1 MAKASTDPFD
11 KMLQRSIQEL
21 RDLQPTL
28 LDAATYAEEAYL
40 VTDQKDIE
48 LHNVRDYAVSMLV
61 SVVDRIGAAADRF
74 TDAVSLQAKEMAAA
88 DVRVASAAER
98 VRACWEYSGRNALN
112 RQQQPRATSRM
123 PKSYLLPAEAAP
135 ATLTPALAA
144 AAPPASVPP
153 ASAAAA
159 AACMERECFQYG
171 SGYSSSPTRD
181 PRGSSHTAFSSSSLL
196 SSMPLAP
203 PSESLLDSLASS
215 SLVPRSATAGVP
227 SVRASLDCLA
237 GLPPSSSSI
246 SSSSSFP
253 SSSFPSS
260 SFPSSSSA
268 IPFSSSTLS
277 NPSSTTPHSA
287 DKILSRK
294 QSHSHNLSHSPNLS
308 HSHNLPHFSNLSR
321 SHNLSQSHSLMHSL
335 SHSLSQHMGHRSSHA
350 RHSKEPTTPKAHFP
364 LVASS
369 LHTGGA
375 LGGDDV
381 EGSDRRSTTPH
392 RRGRQLLKNIF
403 SRGVGGG
410 AGGGSGAGGAAG
422 AAGAGAGAG
431 GASGAWVRCD
441 DAGAGAVGDGSGG
454 YMSTQRA
461 HDRGFSGHL

>member
-1 MAKASTDPFD
+1 
-11 KMLQRSIQEL
+11 EL

-112 RQQQPRATSRM
+112 RQQQPRATSHM
-123 PKSYLLPAEAAP
+123 PKSYLLPAEAA
-135 ATLTPALAA
+135 AEASTPALAA
-144 AAPPASVPP
+144 ARAPSAAP

-159 AACMERECFQYG
+159 AASMERECFQYG
-171 SGYSSSPTRD
+171 SGYSASPTRD
-181 PRGSSHTAFSSSSLL
+181 PRGSSHTALSSSSLL

-215 SLVPRSATAGVP
+215 SLVPRSATASMP

-237 GLPPSSSSI
+237 GLPPSSSST

-253 SSSFPSS
+253 SFSS
-260 SFPSSSSA
+260 SFPFSTVA
-268 IPFSSSTLS
+268 HSSSTLS
-277 NPSSTTPHSA
+277 NPSAATPHSA

-294 QSHSHNLSHSPNLS
+294 QSHSHNLSHSPNLAHSPDLS
-308 HSHNLPHFSNLSR
+308 HSHNLSHFSNLSR
-321 SHNLSQSHSLMHSL
+321 SHNLSQSHGLMHSL
-335 SHSLSQHMGHRSSHA
+335 SHSLSQHMGHRGSHA
-350 RHSKEPTTPKAHFP
+350 RQSKEPTTPKGHFP

-369 LHTGGA
+369 LHAGGA
-375 LGGDDV
+375 SGVDDV

-403 SRGVGGG
+403 SRGAGG
-410 AGGGSGAGGAAG
+410 AGAG
-422 AAGAGAGAG
+422 AAGA
-431 GASGAWVRCD
+431 SGAL
-441 DAGAGAVGDGSGG
+441 GDGSGG

-461 HDRGFSGHL
+461 HDRGYSGHL